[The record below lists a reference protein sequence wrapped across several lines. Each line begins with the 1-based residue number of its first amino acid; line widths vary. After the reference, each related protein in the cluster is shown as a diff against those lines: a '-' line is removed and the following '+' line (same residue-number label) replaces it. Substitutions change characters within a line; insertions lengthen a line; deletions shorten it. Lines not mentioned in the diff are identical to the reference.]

1 MPMPASYLPYLP
13 DQDFLL
19 PHSMRE
25 WLPEGHLAYFINDT
39 VDSLDLR
46 RFTRAMPRAAR
57 ATSRFT
63 RP

>member
-1 MPMPASYLPYLP
+1 MPASYLPYLP

-25 WLPEGHLAYFINDT
+25 WLPAGHLAYFINDT
-39 VDSLDLR
+39 VDSLDLAAFMR
-46 RFTRAMPRAAR
+46 DMPRAVR